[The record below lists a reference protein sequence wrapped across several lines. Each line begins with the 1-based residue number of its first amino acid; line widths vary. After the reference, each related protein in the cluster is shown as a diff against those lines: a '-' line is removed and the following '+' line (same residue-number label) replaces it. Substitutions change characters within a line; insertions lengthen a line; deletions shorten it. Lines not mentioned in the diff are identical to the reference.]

1 MKKPLEA
8 IQFDAIQ
15 DLQDSVDELNRKVD
29 YIAKCLGYDV
39 NDPIQAPIY
48 YFNSAKSIINE
59 EMNQCIDDNKSNIL
73 FLSFMTDKFF
83 DKEETTKAK
92 FLKQRFYGIG
102 DYLSFVIA
110 EFIRSEDYKNCGEDF
125 QSFIKT
131 TFRVRI
137 ENGNQN

>member
-1 MKKPLEA
+1 MSK
-8 IQFDAIQ
+8 
-15 DLQDSVDELNRKVD
+15 
-29 YIAKCLGYDV
+29 
-39 NDPIQAPIY
+39 
-48 YFNSAKSIINE
+48 
-59 EMNQCIDDNKSNIL
+59 
-73 FLSFMTDKFF
+73 
-83 DKEETTKAK
+83 TTKAK